1 MKTQTNRMIH
11 EVLRNLPYGLYA
23 VGVRGKEDGG
33 LNALVASWVTQCSFD
48 PPLLL
53 VAIRKGTR
61 SCDLLRQG
69 QAFSVNLIDKNERR
83 LARELVK
90 PAHRVGDKLGA
101 VSHFE
106 DNTGAPI
113 LRKAFGY
120 LECRVC
126 QIFEPGD
133 HALVV
138 GEVVNA
144 GWHGTGEPLLCSH
157 LRWRYG
163 G

>member
-1 MKTQTNRMIH
+1 MKTERSRMIH

-23 VGVRGKEDGG
+23 VGVRGKLDGEI
-33 LNALVASWVTQCSFD
+33 NALVASWVTQCSFD
-48 PPLLL
+48 PPLLM
-53 VAIRKGTR
+53 VAVRKDTQ
-61 SCDLLRQG
+61 SCRLLRQG
-69 QAFSVNLIDKNERR
+69 QAFSVNLLDKGERR

-90 PAHRVGDKLGA
+90 PAHRGGDKLGR
-101 VSHFE
+101 VGHIE
-106 DNTGAPI
+106 EHTGAPI

-120 LECRVC
+120 VECRVC

-133 HALVV
+133 HALVI

-144 GWHGTGEPLLCSH
+144 GWHGTGEPLMCADLH
-157 LRWRYG
+157 WRYG